1 MTTAQ
6 RSLMSHQERRRIARE
21 LHDGGPSASPFRL
34 PLPFLPCRANLRF
47 RATAQERRS
56 PLSDS
61 PGGKATSISA
71 VPEPEPGVRLLLV
84 CGVLVVALFVAR
96 QRSFDRSDLGLD
108 TANQVRVDRGINA
121 GATNSHIDAASTFR

>member
-1 MTTAQ
+1 MPVKIFPQTLMLACKRVSNSPSTILEGIQSGRIGRTKPLAMTTAR

-71 VPEPEPGVRLLLV
+71 VPEPEPGVRSLLV
-84 CGVLVVALFVAR
+84 CGVLVVALFV
-96 QRSFDRSDLGLD
+96 
-108 TANQVRVDRGINA
+108 
-121 GATNSHIDAASTFR
+121 